1 MGQVITNLKAR
12 FGADTSDL
20 KKGLKDGEKAVDDF
34 KGAAGDSV
42 SKLADLFGV
51 NMGAIN
57 EALQTT
63 QRSLNFLG
71 TSFNAASK
79 GAKVMTIAMNVL
91 KVALI
96 STGIGALIVAL
107 GSLVSYF
114 KGTGEGADKFRVIM
128 AKLRSVID
136 NLVDRLQSFGAGLV
150 DIFSGRFRDGV
161 EKIRGAFK
169 GVGEEIKE
177 DWVLA
182 GQLAASENELYR
194 METQLIT
201 SLGERRQKV
210 EELRLA
216 ARDLTLTQAEQLAA
230 QQEAMEIT
238 KTMLADEIGL
248 EQKRL
253 GIMQEKLRIS
263 ATDPT
268 REQLREIAEQE
279 AKIDQL
285 RASGSTRMREL
296 IEYYNTLSRS
306 INAAAEAQ
314 KKLAEEA
321 GKAWQKMLDQPPMIV
336 PLVDIEGLKGQ
347 LADVQKAV
355 VPVVDEI
362 GKTISA
368 TIEGAL
374 EDMLSGF
381 GEWLGNMMIGQA
393 GFEDLSQMI
402 LGTIGSLAVQLGE
415 IAIAMGTTL
424 AAIDASF
431 STMNPALVIAAGVA
445 LVALGTAVKGAVNAM
460 ASSGAS
466 SMNSISQQSG
476 SYVYDTRVAA
486 PLTQPIAITVGGEL
500 RLRGQDLYAAIKE
513 EQRRLYSNT

>member
-1 MGQVITNLKAR
+1 
-12 FGADTSDL
+12 
-20 KKGLKDGEKAVDDF
+20 
-34 KGAAGDSV
+34 
-42 SKLADLFGV
+42 
-51 NMGAIN
+51 
-57 EALQTT
+57 
-63 QRSLNFLG
+63 
-71 TSFNAASK
+71 
-79 GAKVMTIAMNVL
+79 
-91 KVALI
+91 
-96 STGIGALIVAL
+96 
-107 GSLVSYF
+107 
-114 KGTGEGADKFRVIM
+114 
-128 AKLRSVID
+128 
-136 NLVDRLQSFGAGLV
+136 
-150 DIFSGRFRDGV
+150 
-161 EKIRGAFK
+161 
-169 GVGEEIKE
+169 
-177 DWVLA
+177 
-182 GQLAASENELYR
+182 
-194 METQLIT
+194 
-201 SLGERRQKV
+201 V

-216 ARDLTLTQAEQLAA
+216 ARDLTLTQEAQLAA

-238 KTMLADEIGL
+238 KSMLADEIGL

-296 IEYYNTLSRS
+296 VEYYNTLTRS

-362 GKTISA
+362 GKTISK
-368 TIEGAL
+368 TVENAL
-374 EDMLSGF
+374 EQMLVGL
-381 GEWLGNMMIGQA
+381 GEFLGNMMIGQA
-393 GFEDLSQMI
+393 GVEDLSKMI

-431 STMNPALVIAAGVA
+431 ATMNPALVIAAGVA

-460 ASSGAS
+460 ASSGKAS
-466 SMNSISQQSG
+466 MSSISQQGG
-476 SYVYDTRVAA
+476 SFVYDTRVAS
-486 PLTQPIAITVGGEL
+486 PVTQPVAVTVNGEFIV
-500 RLRGQDLYAAIKE
+500 RGRDLAVVL
-513 EQRRLYSNT
+513 EQEARRRHATT